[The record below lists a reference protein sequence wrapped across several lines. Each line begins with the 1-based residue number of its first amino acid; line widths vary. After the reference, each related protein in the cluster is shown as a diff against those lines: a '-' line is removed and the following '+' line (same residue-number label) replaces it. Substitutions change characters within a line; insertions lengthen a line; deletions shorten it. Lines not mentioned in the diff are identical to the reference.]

1 MNELIGKRYNL
12 GERLGNG
19 NFGLVY
25 KGKHYKNNT
34 DVAIKFEDINS
45 NIKLLRHETTI
56 LKYLYERDT
65 RNIPAV
71 SWFGIHKHYT
81 CLAMTLYECSLYDYV
96 IAKGNL
102 SVSKISSIIHQ
113 LVTILKSIHDNG
125 VIHRDIKPQ
134 NIMVKSGELYLI
146 DFGFSTIFIDEDG
159 EHVPDDCSEHIIGS
173 PKYVSYNIHTGSVA
187 SRRDDL
193 ISLGYLYLF
202 LHEKQLS
209 WENIGDDT
217 SINDEYEETSIYHYK
232 NILRQEMKQI
242 SNISDFTSSSQDHN
256 LQNFFKYVYNLKYE
270 ELPNYAAIFNMFTC
284 N

>member
-12 GERLGNG
+12 CERLGNG
-19 NFGLVY
+19 NFGSVY

-71 SWFGIHKHYT
+71 SWFGIHNHYT

-102 SVSKISSIIHQ
+102 SVSKIHSIIYQ

-134 NIMVKSGELYLI
+134 NIMVKAGELYLI

-173 PKYVSYNIHTGSVA
+173 PKYVSYNIHTGSVS

-217 SINDEYEETSIYHYK
+217 SINDDYEETSIYHYK

-242 SNISDFTSSSQDHN
+242 SNIDFTSTNHDHN
-256 LQNFFKYVYNLKYE
+256 LQNYLKYVYNLKYE
-270 ELPNYAAIFNMFTC
+270 EIPNYAAIFNMF
-284 N
+284 NYN

>member
-12 GERLGNG
+12 CERLGNG
-19 NFGLVY
+19 NFGSVY

-71 SWFGIHKHYT
+71 SWFGIHNHYT

-102 SVSKISSIIHQ
+102 SVSKIHSIIYQ

-134 NIMVKSGELYLI
+134 NIMVKAGELYLI

-173 PKYVSYNIHTGSVA
+173 PKYVSYNIHTGSVS

-209 WENIGDDT
+209 WENIGYDT
-217 SINDEYEETSIYHYK
+217 SIKDEYDETSIYHYK
-232 NILRQEMKQI
+232 NILRQEMKQLSKI
-242 SNISDFTSSSQDHN
+242 SEFTSTSQDHN
-256 LQNFFKYVYNLKYE
+256 LKNYLKYVYNLKYE
-270 ELPNYAAIFNMFTC
+270 EAPNYSAILEIFYL
-284 N
+284 

>member
-71 SWFGIHKHYT
+71 SWFGIHNHFT

-242 SNISDFTSSSQDHN
+242 SKITDFTSSSQDHN
-256 LQNFFKYVYNLKYE
+256 LQNYLKYVYNLKYE

>member
-1 MNELIGKRYNL
+1 MNELIGKKYNIC
-12 GERLGNG
+12 GRLGTG
-19 NFGLVY
+19 KFGSVY

-34 DVAIKFEDINS
+34 EFAIKFEDVNM

-71 SWFGIHKHYT
+71 SWFGIHNHYT
-81 CLAMTLYECSLYDYV
+81 CLVMTLYECSLYDYV
-96 IAKGNL
+96 ITKGNL
-102 SVSKISSIIHQ
+102 SVSKISSIIYQ
-113 LVTILKSIHDNG
+113 LVTILKSVHDNS

-173 PKYVSYNIHTGSVA
+173 PKYVSYNIHTGA
-187 SRRDDL
+187 IPSRRDDL

-209 WENIGDDT
+209 WENIGDDM
-217 SINDEYEETSIYHYK
+217 SVNDEYDETSIYHYK
-232 NILRQEMKQI
+232 NLLRQEMKQI
-242 SNISDFTSSSQDHN
+242 SAIDFTSTSHDHN
-256 LQNFFKYVYNLKYE
+256 LQNYLKYVYHLKYE
-270 ELPNYAAIFNMFTC
+270 EQPNYEAILDLFTY

>member
-1 MNELIGKRYNL
+1 MNKLIGKRYNL
-12 GERLGNG
+12 YERLGNG

-45 NIKLLRHETTI
+45 NIKLLRHETSI
-56 LKYLYERDT
+56 LKYLYERDI

-71 SWFGIHKHYT
+71 SWFGIHNHYT

-96 IAKGNL
+96 ISKKNL
-102 SVSKISSIIHQ
+102 SVSKINSIIYQ

-173 PKYVSYNIHTGSVA
+173 PKYVSYYIHTGSVA

-193 ISLGYLYLF
+193 ISLGYLYIF
-202 LHEKQLS
+202 LHEGQLS
-209 WENIGDDT
+209 WENIGDDI
-217 SINDEYEETSIYHYK
+217 SINDEYDETSIYHYK

-242 SNISDFTSSSQDHN
+242 SNISDFTSTIQSHN
-256 LQNFFKYVYNLKYE
+256 LQNYLKYVYNLKYE
-270 ELPNYAAIFNMFTC
+270 ELPNYAAILKLF
-284 N
+284 

>member
-71 SWFGIHKHYT
+71 SWFGIHNHYT

-102 SVSKISSIIHQ
+102 SVSKIHSIIYQ

-242 SNISDFTSSSQDHN
+242 SKITDFTSSSQDHN
-256 LQNFFKYVYNLKYE
+256 LQNYLKYVYNLKYE

>member
-1 MNELIGKRYNL
+1 MNELIGKKYNIC
-12 GERLGNG
+12 GRLGKG
-19 NFGLVY
+19 NFGSVY

-34 DVAIKFEDINS
+34 EVAIKFEDTNT

-71 SWFGIHKHYT
+71 SWFGIHNHYT
-81 CLAMTLYECSLYDYV
+81 CLVMTLYECSLYDYV
-96 IAKGNL
+96 ITKGNL
-102 SVSKISSIIHQ
+102 SVSKISSIIYQ
-113 LVTILKSIHDNG
+113 LVTILKSVHDNS

-173 PKYVSYNIHTGSVA
+173 PKYVSYNIHTGA
-187 SRRDDL
+187 IPSRRDDL

-209 WENIGDDT
+209 WENIGDDMGV
-217 SINDEYEETSIYHYK
+217 NDEYDETSIYHYK

-242 SNISDFTSSSQDHN
+242 SAIDFTSTSDDHN
-256 LQNFFKYVYNLKYE
+256 LQNYLKYVYHLKYE
-270 ELPNYAAIFNMFTC
+270 EQPNYEAILDLFTY